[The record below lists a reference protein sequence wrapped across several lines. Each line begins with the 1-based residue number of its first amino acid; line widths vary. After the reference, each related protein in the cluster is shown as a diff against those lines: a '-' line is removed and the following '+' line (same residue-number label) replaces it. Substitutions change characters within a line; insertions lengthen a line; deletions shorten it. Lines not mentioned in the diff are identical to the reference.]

1 MKTPVNSPYW
11 SVLLQAIEDEVE
23 EIHMTCD
30 LLFPKTAKEVR
41 HMMDNLKY
49 HKFWIPKQVW
59 FVNSLV
65 LEVRNNPDLL
75 ALIAACSHLVGWFFV
90 NLCWVVENTQ
100 RIDPDS
106 IVMEHKMFSLYIS
119 LPC

>member
-75 ALIAACSHLVGWFFV
+75 ALTPACSNLVV
-90 NLCWVVENTQ
+90 LCELV
-100 RIDPDS
+100 
-106 IVMEHKMFSLYIS
+106 LG
-119 LPC
+119 C

>member
-41 HMMDNLKY
+41 HMMDDLKY

-59 FVNSLV
+59 FVISLV
-65 LEVRNNPDLL
+65 LEVINT
-75 ALIAACSHLVGWFFV
+75 
-90 NLCWVVENTQ
+90 VEPVLSGHSIRTPN
-100 RIDPDS
+100 ID
-106 IVMEHKMFSLYIS
+106 FQY
-119 LPC
+119 